1 MFPSTVNTTCNVCH
15 KPPVC
20 STVPATG
27 KQNEDGDV
35 SQNLA
40 KRKDNIQFRNSRDT
54 LAEFNSR
61 LVNDSVRKN
70 PNKGQSNPDE
80 HNWKEIKPKVD
91 IKPEVSS
98 RIDYNTTEKQVKHN
112 SSGFVRRRNKN
123 HKERVPQRE
132 SRPLSLIDF
141 ISPNSIE
148 SDKLVSLDHVLD
160 GKVHSEDTKSME
172 TEGVKTADEFPSLT
186 ATNKESDGNLKF
198 YRNKHDTPIL
208 GAWKQKKKKAK
219 N

>member
-15 KPPVC
+15 KPPIG

-27 KQNEDGDV
+27 KQNENGDV

-40 KRKDNIQFRNSRDT
+40 KRKDNILFRNSRDT
-54 LAEFNSR
+54 LAGFNSR
-61 LVNDSVRKN
+61 LANDNVRKN

-112 SSGFVRRRNKN
+112 SSGFVKRRNKN
-123 HKERVPQRE
+123 YKERVPQRE
-132 SRPLSLIDF
+132 SRPLSVIDF
-141 ISPNSIE
+141 ISPNLIE
-148 SDKLVSLDHVLD
+148 TDKLVSLDHVLD
-160 GKVHSEDTKSME
+160 GKVHSEDTESMK

-186 ATNKESDGNLKF
+186 TTNKESDGNLKF
-198 YRNKHDTPIL
+198 YRNKHDMPIL

>member
-15 KPPVC
+15 KPPVG

-54 LAEFNSR
+54 LAGFNSR
-61 LVNDSVRKN
+61 LANDNVRKN

-98 RIDYNTTEKQVKHN
+98 RIDYNTTEKQMKHK
-112 SSGFVRRRNKN
+112 SSGFVRRHNKN
-123 HKERVPQRE
+123 RKERVPQRE
-132 SRPLSLIDF
+132 SRPMSLIDF
-141 ISPNSIE
+141 ISPNVIE
-148 SDKLVSLDHVLD
+148 TDKLVSLDHVLD
-160 GKVHSEDTKSME
+160 GKVHSEDTESME

-186 ATNKESDGNLKF
+186 ATNKESDSNLKF
-198 YRNKHDTPIL
+198 YRNKQDTPIL
-208 GAWKQKKKKAK
+208 GTWKQKKKKVK